1 MMQTKEDLL
10 AWYSTLEEGERQTYV
25 NATDVSTW
33 YLLIDGTWQ
42 NRKNSWCLFE
52 KNNQWKFAVTDAVE
66 GQIICQLSFFSERV
80 AVEFIRDFLKR

>member
-10 AWYSTLEEGERQTYV
+10 AWYSTLKEGDRQTYV
-25 NATDVSTW
+25 DATDVSTW

-52 KNNQWKFAVTDAVE
+52 KNNQWKFAVTDELE
-66 GQIICQLSFFSERV
+66 GQIICQRSFFSERV